1 MTHANWKRHMEEKDV
16 EKVSRAILIYSL
28 GHYKGDERIK
38 EFIWDLV
45 SPSGETVLKNHSGKE
60 TIAQLY

>member
-1 MTHANWKRHMEEKDV
+1 M

-45 SPSGETVLKNHSGKE
+45 SPSGETVLKNHSGKCPE
-60 TIAQLY
+60 PFSSTPWDIIKKMRG